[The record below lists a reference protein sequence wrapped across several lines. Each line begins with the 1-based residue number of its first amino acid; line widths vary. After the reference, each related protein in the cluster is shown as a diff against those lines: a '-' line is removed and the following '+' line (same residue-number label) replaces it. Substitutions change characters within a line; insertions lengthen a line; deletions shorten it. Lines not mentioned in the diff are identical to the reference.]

1 MSQVDKLGVKSAGHT
16 GVHMPP
22 PQGVTRVG
30 NVLKIRF
37 DQFMDPEIVA
47 DSVDL
52 LIAKRALAAPANRRI
67 PWEQAKREL
76 GL

>member
-1 MSQVDKLGVKSAGHT
+1 MSQVDKFGLKSASHT
-16 GVHMPP
+16 GAHTPP
-22 PQGVTRVG
+22 RHGVTRVR

-52 LIAKRALAAPANRRI
+52 LIAKRALADPANRRI